1 MDELGS
7 ICGALMAT
15 LVFVENS
22 VGGMFRPP
30 QSEVREE
37 GGGLFPTARSTSQA
51 LASNTW

>member
-7 ICGALMAT
+7 VCGALMAT

-30 QSEVREE
+30 QSEAREE
-37 GGGLFPTARSTSQA
+37 GGGAVSNRPVHVINLSQ
-51 LASNTW
+51 

>member
-7 ICGALMAT
+7 VCGALMAT

-30 QSEVREE
+30 QSEAREE
-37 GGGLFPTARSTSQA
+37 GGGGSVSNRPVHVISLSQ
-51 LASNTW
+51 